1 MFNWEYERNF
11 YNSIFLTIQKADEA
25 YYDKAVE
32 DLKNNFYDEELEGIY
47 DELYKKFTDLV
58 KIFKKKGLD
67 IYRCDKSYFK
77 YKVKSPYSIC
87 CICNNVKFAVIS
99 GCGIYWEIEE
109 KQKIS
114 TITKIAKSGYNYLQ
128 IKKEGVKQIITI
140 FETDKYIFDY
150 IYNRLNI
157 VDNGFGYDLGIL
169 ESYVN
174 DDTYNIFLE
183 AFISNKEINSNG
195 YSEIDENP
203 FLYDSLCQ
211 DDYY

>member
-1 MFNWEYERNF
+1 MFNWEYQRNF
-11 YNSIFLTIQKADEA
+11 YNSIFLTIQKADKS

-47 DELYKKFTDLV
+47 DELYKKFKDLV

-67 IYRCDKSYFK
+67 ISECDKTWFK
-77 YKVKSPYSIC
+77 YNIKSPYSIYC
-87 CICNNVKFAVIS
+87 VCNNVKFAVIS
-99 GCGIYWEIEE
+99 GCGIYWEIGE

-114 TITKIAKSGYNYLQ
+114 TISKIAKSGYNYLQ
-128 IKKEGVKQIITI
+128 IKKEGVRRIITI

-195 YSEIDENP
+195 YSDIDKEA
-203 FLYDSLCQ
+203 
-211 DDYY
+211 

>member
-47 DELYKKFTDLV
+47 DELYEKFTDLV

-67 IYRCDKSYFK
+67 IYRSDKEYFK
-77 YKVKSPYSIC
+77 YKVKAPYSIYC
-87 CICNNVKFAVIS
+87 VCNNVKFVVIS

-109 KQKIS
+109 KQKVS
-114 TITKIAKSGYNYLQ
+114 TINKIAKSGYNYLQ
-128 IKKEGVKQIITI
+128 IKKEGVKQIINI

-157 VDNGFGYDLGIL
+157 IDNGFGYDLGIL

-174 DDTYNIFLE
+174 DDSYNIFLE

-195 YSEIDENP
+195 YSEIDKEA
-203 FLYDSLCQ
+203 
-211 DDYY
+211 